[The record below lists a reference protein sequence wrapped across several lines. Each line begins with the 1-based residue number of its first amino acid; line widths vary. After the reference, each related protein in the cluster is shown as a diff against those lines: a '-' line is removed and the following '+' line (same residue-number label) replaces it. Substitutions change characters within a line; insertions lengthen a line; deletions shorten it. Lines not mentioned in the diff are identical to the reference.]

1 MTCRNF
7 QLLQVLE
14 SVLRLKAETDSRAA
28 EVRKILLVKKKRES
42 LHRGMKQDPET
53 SGPMGQVRNWVL
65 IGFFFFFFAQ
75 GWRCLLGANRNFLG
89 RRKVSLD
96 NYHLLGPPAVCPSG
110 SLLVSLLFS

>member
-65 IGFFFFFFAQ
+65 IGFFFFFFCP
-75 GWRCLLGANRNFLG
+75 RVE
-89 RRKVSLD
+89 VSLRSKQKFP
-96 NYHLLGPPAVCPSG
+96 GKEK
-110 SLLVSLLFS
+110 SLFGQLSPFGTSCSLPFRFTIGFPLI